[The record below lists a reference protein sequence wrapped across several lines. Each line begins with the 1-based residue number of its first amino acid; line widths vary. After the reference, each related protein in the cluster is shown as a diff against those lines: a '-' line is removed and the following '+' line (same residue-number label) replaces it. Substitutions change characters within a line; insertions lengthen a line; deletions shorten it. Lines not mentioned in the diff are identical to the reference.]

1 MSKRGGS
8 SKPSLK
14 QPGTPAPTAPE
25 RKKTFSG
32 PPMLGFS
39 CAETEFFLA
48 GQALPPELP
57 AAAPAEQVRHPR
69 PIRRAALRVLVS
81 AMVAGAS
88 VLAWYGPGRVAAP
101 IALSYVQITSPAQ
114 TSALARVGTIFA
126 PPRQVSQA
134 PAPAKGASPATPAP
148 AATARPKPHPATA
161 NRSRS
166 RHR

>member
-1 MSKRGGS
+1 MSKRGGT

-39 CAETEFFLA
+39 RAETEFFLA
-48 GQALPPELP
+48 GQAQPPELP
-57 AAAPAEQVRHPR
+57 TAAPAVRVGHPR
-69 PIRRAALRVLVS
+69 PIRRAALRMLVS

-101 IALSYVQITSPAQ
+101 IALSYVQISSPAQ
-114 TSALARVGTIFA
+114 TNALSRIGTIFA
-126 PPRQVSQA
+126 PQRQVSQL
-134 PAPAKGASPATPAP
+134 PAPAKIASPPTAAP
-148 AATARPKPHPATA
+148 ATTVRPKPHPATA

>member
-1 MSKRGGS
+1 MSKRGGT

-14 QPGTPAPTAPE
+14 QPGTPVPAAPE

-39 CAETEFFLA
+39 RAETEFFLA
-48 GQALPPELP
+48 GQAVTSEQPAEEP
-57 AAAPAEQVRHPR
+57 AAKIAHPR
-69 PIRRAALRVLVS
+69 PVRRAALRVLVS

-101 IALSYVQITSPAQ
+101 LALSYVQIASPAQ
-114 TSALARVGTIFA
+114 TSALARAGAIFA
-126 PPRQVSQA
+126 PPRQISQA
-134 PAPAKGASPATPAP
+134 QVPAQAATSPAV
-148 AATARPKPHPATA
+148 RPKPHPATA